1 MTRTVRQKSSLPLD
15 MVLDFV
21 APLLRN
27 RDVSFAVGISV
38 ILAVLFVPLPS
49 VLLDLGLALSIALSI
64 LVLMVALWVNKPLE
78 FSSFPTLLLVVTM
91 LRLALNVASSR
102 LILSEGQSGTDAA
115 GHVIEGIA
123 SFVVGGDFVIGAV
136 IFCILIVIN
145 FMVITKGSSRIA
157 EVSARFSL
165 DAMPGKQMAIDADL
179 GAGVIDED
187 EARRRRKEVEGE
199 SNFFGAMDGA
209 AKFVRGDAVAGIII
223 TIVNILGGVLIGILR
238 HGMPIGEAMHNFTV
252 LTIGDGLVTQIPA
265 LIVSIAA
272 GMIVTKGSNEGMA
285 SEAVTAQLG
294 ASPKALHLAAVLVGG
309 LGLLPG
315 FPHLMFLTLAG
326 GLALIG
332 FTVQR
337 NIDRQRADEEVEA
350 RRPQTEN
357 AEDQADP
364 LRIDAIC
371 LDLGTALM
379 VLVNDIDASLP
390 GKVRSLRTFFMT
402 EYGFILPPV
411 RIKDDARL
419 KPHGYRISIQGLD
432 VATDE
437 LRPGG
442 RLLIDPSDA
451 ATSIPGERV
460 REPTFGLNAVWI
472 DASVEHEAEAAGFTV
487 VDPESV
493 AITHMTE
500 VIREHLPDLLTFGAT
515 QDLIKRLDRDYQ
527 KLVSEIP
534 NQSPVIL
541 LQHVLQNLLAER
553 LSIRNLPMI
562 VEAVV
567 EVAAVTKN
575 VTLIGE
581 HVRRR
586 LAVQIC
592 HGLEDTEGYV
602 PVIVLGPKWDTEF
615 AANIRTQGDETICT
629 MSPAK
634 VQEFILAARV
644 EIQKFATRDEWPGL
658 LVNPD
663 IRPIVRSML
672 ERVSGQTQV
681 LSHSEVHRK
690 ARLKTVATI
699 GT

>member
-1 MTRTVRQKSSLPLD
+1 MSRTVRQKSSPPLD
-15 MVLDFV
+15 TVLDLI

-27 RDVSFAVGISV
+27 RDVSFAVGIAV

-49 VLLDLGLALSIALSI
+49 LLLDLGLALSIALSI

-102 LILSEGQSGTDAA
+102 LILSEGQTGTDAA

-179 GAGVIDED
+179 GAGVIDEE

-223 TIVNILGGVLIGILR
+223 TLVNIFGGVLIGILR

-337 NIDRQRADEEVEA
+337 SIDRKRAEEEAEA
-350 RRPQTEN
+350 RRPPAESSDGQT
-357 AEDQADP
+357 DP
-364 LRIDAIC
+364 LRID
-371 LDLGTALM
+371 
-379 VLVNDIDASLP
+379 
-390 GKVRSLRTFFMT
+390 
-402 EYGFILPPV
+402 
-411 RIKDDARL
+411 
-419 KPHGYRISIQGLD
+419 
-432 VATDE
+432 
-437 LRPGG
+437 
-442 RLLIDPSDA
+442 
-451 ATSIPGERV
+451 
-460 REPTFGLNAVWI
+460 
-472 DASVEHEAEAAGFTV
+472 
-487 VDPESV
+487 
-493 AITHMTE
+493 
-500 VIREHLPDLLTFGAT
+500 
-515 QDLIKRLDRDYQ
+515 
-527 KLVSEIP
+527 
-534 NQSPVIL
+534 
-541 LQHVLQNLLAER
+541 
-553 LSIRNLPMI
+553 
-562 VEAVV
+562 
-567 EVAAVTKN
+567 
-575 VTLIGE
+575 
-581 HVRRR
+581 
-586 LAVQIC
+586 
-592 HGLEDTEGYV
+592 
-602 PVIVLGPKWDTEF
+602 
-615 AANIRTQGDETICT
+615 
-629 MSPAK
+629 
-634 VQEFILAARV
+634 
-644 EIQKFATRDEWPGL
+644 
-658 LVNPD
+658 
-663 IRPIVRSML
+663 
-672 ERVSGQTQV
+672 
-681 LSHSEVHRK
+681 
-690 ARLKTVATI
+690 
-699 GT
+699 

>member
-1 MTRTVRQKSSLPLD
+1 MSRTVRQKSSTPLD
-15 MVLDFV
+15 TVLDLV

-27 RDVSFAVGISV
+27 RDVSFAVGIAV
-38 ILAVLFVPLPS
+38 ILAALFVPLPS

-102 LILSEGQSGTDAA
+102 LILSEGQTGTDAA

-136 IFCILIVIN
+136 VFCILIVIN

-179 GAGVIDED
+179 GAGVIDEE

-223 TIVNILGGVLIGILR
+223 TLINILGGVLIGILR
-238 HGMPIGEAMHNFTV
+238 HGMPVGEAMHNFTV

-294 ASPKALHLAAVLVGG
+294 ASPKALHLAAALVGG

-315 FPHLMFLTLAG
+315 FPHMMFLALAG

-332 FTVQR
+332 FSVQR
-337 NIDRQRADEEVEA
+337 GLDRQRAEEEEQA
-350 RRPQTEN
+350 RQPQAEN
-357 AEDQADP
+357 AEDQTDP

-379 VLVNDIDASLP
+379 VLVNDLEASLP
-390 GKVRSLRTFFMT
+390 GKVRSLRNLFMA

-411 RIKDDARL
+411 RIKDDAHL
-419 KPHGYRISIQGLD
+419 KPHDYRISIQGLD
-432 VATDE
+432 VATGE

-442 RLLIDPSDA
+442 RLLIDP
-451 ATSIPGERV
+451 
-460 REPTFGLNAVWI
+460 
-472 DASVEHEAEAAGFTV
+472 
-487 VDPESV
+487 
-493 AITHMTE
+493 
-500 VIREHLPDLLTFGAT
+500 
-515 QDLIKRLDRDYQ
+515 
-527 KLVSEIP
+527 
-534 NQSPVIL
+534 
-541 LQHVLQNLLAER
+541 
-553 LSIRNLPMI
+553 
-562 VEAVV
+562 
-567 EVAAVTKN
+567 
-575 VTLIGE
+575 
-581 HVRRR
+581 
-586 LAVQIC
+586 
-592 HGLEDTEGYV
+592 
-602 PVIVLGPKWDTEF
+602 
-615 AANIRTQGDETICT
+615 GDE
-629 MSPAK
+629 
-634 VQEFILAARV
+634 
-644 EIQKFATRDEWPGL
+644 ATAIP
-658 LVNPD
+658 
-663 IRPIVRSML
+663 
-672 ERVSGQTQV
+672 
-681 LSHSEVHRK
+681 
-690 ARLKTVATI
+690 
-699 GT
+699 